1 MSEQTPNSQD
11 NLHDSS
17 ASGEEPSM
25 EDILASI
32 RKIISEDEPVAME
45 SPEDI
50 VEDLTSDAALD
61 VPEIDAVE
69 LDVSE
74 SNDDLSALLDDVIE
88 TPAAE
93 ADPVSDVVDLDLDS
107 VLADLNGD
115 VETEAVVAAPTMVDS
130 VETVAVDSATSD
142 DDDILA
148 MLDMEIPMESDEVQA
163 PASAAISETDD
174 VPVATETADDLEM
187 DSLLDEILLASDSD
201 VVEQAP
207 PEQATVDNDPDLEL
221 VKSLM
226 ADLADDSSAEL
237 ETDDDLESLLSI
249 PEAEP
254 VEEMNVEELDLADI
268 LEEPAQETEV
278 AEATVETV
286 ETEVPEEDI
295 LGDILDMTLED
306 EIQTHPDDLAS
317 VVDTPSAD
325 DIAGDELT
333 NAELNEL
340 ADALSETES
349 VEDLAVADDMP
360 SLADI
365 AAAAE
370 ADAVLAEQAQPDV
383 SAVTTSATI
392 AAAGAGAAA
401 LGAIVTSQDE
411 PNEASVDD
419 VPRETAATT
428 EEQVI
433 TQEEAQMPVKAVQT
447 DTIIDTV
454 TETAT
459 AGAFAELNAVVEE
472 KAVFNERGPRIGD
485 LVQEALRPM
494 LKDWLDANLKGIV
507 ERAVAK
513 EVKRISSG
521 K

>member
-1 MSEQTPNSQD
+1 
-11 NLHDSS
+11 
-17 ASGEEPSM
+17 
-25 EDILASI
+25 
-32 RKIISEDEPVAME
+32 
-45 SPEDI
+45 
-50 VEDLTSDAALD
+50 
-61 VPEIDAVE
+61 
-69 LDVSE
+69 
-74 SNDDLSALLDDVIE
+74 
-88 TPAAE
+88 
-93 ADPVSDVVDLDLDS
+93 
-107 VLADLNGD
+107 
-115 VETEAVVAAPTMVDS
+115 
-130 VETVAVDSATSD
+130 
-142 DDDILA
+142 
-148 MLDMEIPMESDEVQA
+148 MESDEVQA

-226 ADLADDSSAEL
+226 ADLADDSSVEL
-237 ETDDDLESLLSI
+237 ETDDDLESLLTI

-254 VEEMNVEELDLADI
+254 VEEMNVEALDLADI
-268 LEEPAQETEV
+268 LEEPSEEI
-278 AEATVETV
+278 ELSDATVESV
-286 ETEVPEEDI
+286 ESETAEKDAVIEIEAPEEDI

-317 VVDTPSAD
+317 VIDTPSAE

-340 ADALSETES
+340 ADALSETGS
-349 VEDLAVADDMP
+349 VEDATVVDDMP

-411 PNEASVDD
+411 PTEAVVDD
-419 VPRETAATT
+419 VPRETAAITT